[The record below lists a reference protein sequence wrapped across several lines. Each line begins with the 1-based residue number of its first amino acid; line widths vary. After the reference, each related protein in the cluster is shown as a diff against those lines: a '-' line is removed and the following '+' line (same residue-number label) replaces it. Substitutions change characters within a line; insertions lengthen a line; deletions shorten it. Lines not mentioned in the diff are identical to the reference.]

1 MNQIED
7 GCICYTKNLQLV
19 VTYYAW
25 HHVAIEYHRGM
36 DIAIAASDE
45 REERATKVGRGT
57 FYYLFIFIDF
67 LYVVDQVKVSS
78 ERMNNV

>member
-25 HHVAIEYHRGM
+25 HHAAIEYHRGM

-57 FYYLFIFIDF
+57 FYFILFYFYRLSVCGRPGKGII
-67 LYVVDQVKVSS
+67 
-78 ERMNNV
+78 

>member
-25 HHVAIEYHRGM
+25 HHVAIEYHRGN
-36 DIAIAASDE
+36 IAIAASDE
-45 REERATKVGRGT
+45 REARATKVGRGT
-57 FYYLFIFIDF
+57 F
-67 LYVVDQVKVSS
+67 
-78 ERMNNV
+78 